1 MKPFEAQASL
11 EKLKKDIKSGD
22 FKRCYLLFGQERYL
36 RNHYE
41 KMLLKALGGSK
52 DDMNTTFFDTS
63 GVSVP
68 AIIDQAE
75 TLPFFADRR
84 IIVIRYSG
92 LFVKNG
98 DELAEYLDKAPETT
112 TFIFVEDNADGR
124 VKLYRQISKHGL
136 CTEFVTQNT
145 TYLLQNIGAFLK
157 KYNTR
162 ISEKD
167 AKYLIDVIG
176 ADMGNLMSELE
187 KLTAFVLGR
196 DVITRDDIDCICC
209 KDYRDR
215 IFGMIDAIM
224 AGDVKACM
232 KEDEDLV
239 ALKIEPVKIIPML
252 EKQFMW
258 MMQLKGMR
266 LKGDNRDTIVD
277 KIAFKKSVNPETGE
291 VKKGRGEIGEFQI
304 DIYLRQAMH
313 MEMGQL
319 QRALALCADADL
331 SFKSGKM
338 NDRIAAETLMVKLC
352 TLRHA

>member
-1 MKPFEAQASL
+1 MKPYEAQASL

-22 FKRCYLLFGQERYL
+22 FKRCYLLFGSERYL

-41 KMLLKALGGSK
+41 KMLLKALGGAK
-52 DDMNTTFFDTS
+52 DDMNTTVFDTTP
-63 GVSVP
+63 VNVP
-68 AIIDQAE
+68 SIIDQAE

-84 IIVIRYSG
+84 IIVVRYSG
-92 LFVKNG
+92 LFQKGG

-112 TFIFVEDNADGR
+112 TFIFVEDTADGR
-124 VKLYRQISKHGL
+124 LKLYKAIAKNGL
-136 CTEFVTQNT
+136 CTEFVTQSDA
-145 TYLLQNIGAFLK
+145 YLLQNIGAFLK
-157 KYNTR
+157 KFDMR

-167 AKYLIDVIG
+167 ARYLIDVIG

-187 KLTAFVLGR
+187 KLIAFASGR
-196 DVITRDDIDCICC
+196 DVITREDIDCICC

-224 AGDVKACM
+224 AGDVKTCM
-232 KEDEDLV
+232 KEYEDLI

-266 LKGDNRDTIVD
+266 LKGDSRDTIVD
-277 KIAFKKSVNPETGE
+277 KIAFKKTANPETGE
-291 VKKGRGEIGEFQI
+291 VKKTRGEIGEYQI

-313 MEMGQL
+313 MEIPQL
-319 QRALALCADADL
+319 QRALAICAEADAA
-331 SFKSGKM
+331 FKSGKM
-338 NDRIAAETLMVKLC
+338 NDRIAAETLMVRLC
-352 TLRHA
+352 TLRG